1 MPPLSKLLPPRRT
14 KRRNEI
20 PKWVPPKGANYQFRM
35 KAHIGTDAK
44 SKLIHTV
51 KTTTAKVHDSEVLTN
66 FFTEKSTPS
75 SPTKHMPTRRR
86 KDNGDNRKLLGVQEK
101 ATKGRTL
108 SSAQKK
114 KQKTLLCSFEVEHP
128 SIPSSVCGNI
138 KVRYK
143 GLFKIQFKYLLFAFL
158 LTFIEW
164 DTHSL
169 HKENKGELYQKG
181 RKREKRGKREK
192 CQEKWKNP
200 MK

>member
-1 MPPLSKLLPPRRT
+1 
-14 KRRNEI
+14 
-20 PKWVPPKGANYQFRM
+20 M

-86 KDNGDNRKLLGVQEK
+86 KDNGDNRETIGGPRKSNKRENPLIRSKE
-101 ATKGRTL
+101 
-108 SSAQKK
+108 K
-114 KQKTLLCSFEVEHP
+114 KQKTLLCSFGSRTPFHT
-128 SIPSSVCGNI
+128 IKCLWKYQ

-158 LTFIEW
+158 LTFIE
-164 DTHSL
+164 
-169 HKENKGELYQKG
+169 
-181 RKREKRGKREK
+181 
-192 CQEKWKNP
+192 
-200 MK
+200 